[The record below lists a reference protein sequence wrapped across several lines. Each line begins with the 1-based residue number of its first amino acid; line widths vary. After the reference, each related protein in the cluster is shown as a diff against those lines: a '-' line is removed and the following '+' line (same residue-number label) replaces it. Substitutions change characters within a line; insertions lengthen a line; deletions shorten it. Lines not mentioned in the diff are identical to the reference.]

1 MYACVVLILVTV
13 LRSKMVLP
21 EMLWPFDMGA
31 CFYERN

>member
-1 MYACVVLILVTV
+1 
-13 LRSKMVLP
+13 MVLP